1 MEKVQ
6 FHPTGMVIPEEMAG
20 TLVTEAV
27 RGEGGKLINNKG
39 ERFMSRYDPE
49 RMELSTRDKVAIAN
63 YTEIKDAE
71 RLKKYALKATEAV
84 EKYSG
89 KLLARSANNITLD
102 GREMVRVAL
111 AEFPDI
117 ETAKKCYDSEE
128 YVEARKHLENNAT
141 REHIIFE
148 GM

>member
-1 MEKVQ
+1 MK
-6 FHPTGMVIPEEMAG
+6 
-20 TLVTEAV
+20 
-27 RGEGGKLINNKG
+27 KG
-39 ERFMSRYDPE
+39 YW
-49 RMELSTRDKVAIAN
+49 IAN

-128 YVEARKHLENNAT
+128 YVEARKHLENNAV

-148 GM
+148 GI

>member
-1 MEKVQ
+1 MKKGYIVCVYEGIRDETSLK
-6 FHPTGMVIPEEMAG
+6 EY
-20 TLVTEAV
+20 AV
-27 RGEGGKLINNKG
+27 
-39 ERFMSRYDPE
+39 
-49 RMELSTRDKVAIAN
+49 
-63 YTEIKDAE
+63 
-71 RLKKYALKATEAV
+71 KAKEAV

-89 KLLARSANNITLD
+89 RILARSANNITLD

-117 ETAKKCYDSEE
+117 EAAKNCYNSEE
-128 YVEARKHLENNAT
+128 YVEARKHLENNVI

>member
-1 MEKVQ
+1 MKAYWV
-6 FHPTGMVIPEEMAG
+6 
-20 TLVTEAV
+20 
-27 RGEGGKLINNKG
+27 
-39 ERFMSRYDPE
+39 
-49 RMELSTRDKVAIAN
+49 AN
-63 YTEIKDAE
+63 YTEIKDTE
-71 RLKKYALKATEAV
+71 RLKKYAIKAKEAV

-89 KLLARSANNITLD
+89 RLLARSANNITLQ

-117 ETAKKCYDSEE
+117 ETAKKCYNSDE

-141 REHIIFE
+141 RDHIMFE

>member
-1 MEKVQ
+1 ML
-6 FHPTGMVIPEEMAG
+6 HLRP
-20 TLVTEAV
+20 LVLNFKRNSEP
-27 RGEGGKLINNKG
+27 
-39 ERFMSRYDPE
+39 S
-49 RMELSTRDKVAIAN
+49 
-63 YTEIKDAE
+63 EIKDAE

>member
-1 MEKVQ
+1 MKAYWV
-6 FHPTGMVIPEEMAG
+6 
-20 TLVTEAV
+20 
-27 RGEGGKLINNKG
+27 
-39 ERFMSRYDPE
+39 
-49 RMELSTRDKVAIAN
+49 AN
-63 YTEIKDAE
+63 YTEIKDTE
-71 RLKKYALKATEAV
+71 RLKKYATKAKEAV

-89 KLLARSANNITLD
+89 RILARSANNVTLE

-117 ETAKKCYDSEE
+117 QTAKNCYNSEE
-128 YVEARKHLENNAT
+128 YIEAREHLKNNVV

>member
-1 MEKVQ
+1 MKAYWV
-6 FHPTGMVIPEEMAG
+6 
-20 TLVTEAV
+20 
-27 RGEGGKLINNKG
+27 
-39 ERFMSRYDPE
+39 
-49 RMELSTRDKVAIAN
+49 AN

-71 RLKKYALKATEAV
+71 RLKKYALKASEAV

-89 KLLARSANNITLD
+89 KILARSANNITLE

-117 ETAKKCYDSEE
+117 ETARNCYDSEE
-128 YVEARKHLENNAT
+128 YVEARKHLENNVV

-148 GM
+148 AM

>member
-1 MEKVQ
+1 MK
-6 FHPTGMVIPEEMAG
+6 
-20 TLVTEAV
+20 
-27 RGEGGKLINNKG
+27 KG
-39 ERFMSRYDPE
+39 YW
-49 RMELSTRDKVAIAN
+49 IAN

-128 YVEARKHLENNAT
+128 YIEARKHLENNAE

>member
-1 MEKVQ
+1 MK
-6 FHPTGMVIPEEMAG
+6 
-20 TLVTEAV
+20 
-27 RGEGGKLINNKG
+27 KG
-39 ERFMSRYDPE
+39 YW
-49 RMELSTRDKVAIAN
+49 IAN

-89 KLLARSANNITLD
+89 KLLARSTNNITLD

-117 ETAKKCYDSEE
+117 ETAKKCYESEE

>member
-1 MEKVQ
+1 MKAYWV
-6 FHPTGMVIPEEMAG
+6 
-20 TLVTEAV
+20 
-27 RGEGGKLINNKG
+27 
-39 ERFMSRYDPE
+39 
-49 RMELSTRDKVAIAN
+49 AN
-63 YTEIKDAE
+63 YTEIKDDE
-71 RLKKYALKATEAV
+71 RLKKYAVKAKEAV

-89 KLLARSANNITLD
+89 RILARSAINITLD

-117 ETAKKCYDSEE
+117 EAAKNCYNSEE
-128 YVEARKHLENNAT
+128 YIEARQHLENNAK

>member
-1 MEKVQ
+1 MKAYWV
-6 FHPTGMVIPEEMAG
+6 
-20 TLVTEAV
+20 
-27 RGEGGKLINNKG
+27 
-39 ERFMSRYDPE
+39 
-49 RMELSTRDKVAIAN
+49 AN
-63 YTEIKDAE
+63 YTEIKDTE
-71 RLKKYALKATEAV
+71 RLKKYATKAKEAV

-89 KLLARSANNITLD
+89 RILARSANNVTLE

-117 ETAKKCYDSEE
+117 QTAKNCYNSEE
-128 YVEARKHLENNAT
+128 YIEARKHLEDNVI

>member
-1 MEKVQ
+1 MKAYWV
-6 FHPTGMVIPEEMAG
+6 
-20 TLVTEAV
+20 
-27 RGEGGKLINNKG
+27 
-39 ERFMSRYDPE
+39 
-49 RMELSTRDKVAIAN
+49 AN

-89 KLLARSANNITLD
+89 KILARSANNITLE

-117 ETAKKCYDSEE
+117 ETARNCYDSEE
-128 YVEARKHLENNAT
+128 YVEARKHLENNVV

-148 GM
+148 AM

>member
-1 MEKVQ
+1 MKAYWV
-6 FHPTGMVIPEEMAG
+6 
-20 TLVTEAV
+20 
-27 RGEGGKLINNKG
+27 
-39 ERFMSRYDPE
+39 
-49 RMELSTRDKVAIAN
+49 AN
-63 YTEIKDAE
+63 YTEIKDANK
-71 RLKKYALKATEAV
+71 LKKYAVKAKEAV

-89 KLLARSANNITLD
+89 RILARSANNITLD

-117 ETAKKCYDSEE
+117 ESAKNCYNSEE
-128 YVEARKHLENNAT
+128 YKEARKHLENNVI